1 MSYYITIVL
10 STHPKSTVPYLYS
23 CITNFM
29 VFMLSMLFI
38 AFYISPTYS
47 SCPSMPAPCGWDE
60 QKNPGPNPHTL
71 YGALVGGPGQD
82 DSYED
87 DREDYVKNEV
97 ACDYNAAFQ
106 SGIAG
111 MIVKLIC
118 RLQTNGTWVPLY

>member
-1 MSYYITIVL
+1 
-10 STHPKSTVPYLYS
+10 
-23 CITNFM
+23 
-29 VFMLSMLFI
+29 
-38 AFYISPTYS
+38 
-47 SCPSMPAPCGWDE
+47 MPAPCGWDE